1 MSAETQ
7 TDSAEAS
14 TEALTPALPGGAIQ
28 ADAGPGHT
36 ITGDLRLHEFSS
48 RVFRN
53 TRLLRVWLPEGYD
66 LETNRE
72 RQYPVLY
79 LNDGQNLFDAATSFI
94 GVEWGVDE
102 TADGLIRMG
111 VIPPMIVVGMDNAQS
126 SRTQEY
132 LPYVTRELPDKTVNG
147 KNYPRFLMKEVMP
160 FIQQTYRVKTGP
172 ENTGLGGSSL
182 GALITLYTVMAK
194 PGVFGRILLES
205 PSLFVSERKVLRQSK
220 STKAWPQRVF
230 VAIGTN
236 ETERERQRQAVID
249 DVLKLEKN
257 LLAAGLGGDRLQ
269 VVVDPGATHN
279 EGEWAK
285 RLPAALEFLFG
296 TLGTSE

>member
-7 TDSAEAS
+7 TYPAEAS
-14 TEALTPALPGGAIQ
+14 TEANTPALPGGGIR
-28 ADAGPGHT
+28 ADVGPGHT
-36 ITGDLRLHEFSS
+36 ITGDLRLHEFPSQ
-48 RVFRN
+48 VFCN

-66 LETNRE
+66 AEANRE

-102 TADGLIRMG
+102 TTDGLIRTG
-111 VIPPMIVVGMDNAQS
+111 VIPPMIVVGVDNAQG
-126 SRTQEY
+126 SRTNEY
-132 LPYVTRELPDKTVNG
+132 LPYVTRELSDKTVNG

-205 PSLFVSERKVLRQSK
+205 PSLFVCERKVLRQSK
-220 STKAWPQRVF
+220 STKVWPQRVF

-249 DVLKLEKN
+249 DVLTLEKH

-269 VVVDPGATHN
+269 VVVDVGATHN

-285 RLPAALEFLFG
+285 RLPAALAFLFS
-296 TLGTSE
+296 T